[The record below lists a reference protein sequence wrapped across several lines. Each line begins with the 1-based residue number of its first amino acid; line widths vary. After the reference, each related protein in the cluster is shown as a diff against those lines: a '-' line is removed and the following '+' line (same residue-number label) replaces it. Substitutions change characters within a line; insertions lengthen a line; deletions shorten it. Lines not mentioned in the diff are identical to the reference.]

1 MDATPTDKAGHHRL
15 ALVLI
20 SAAQLMVVLDASIVN
35 VALPSIQRALNFSF
49 TNLVWVINGYT
60 LAFGGLLL
68 LGGRTGDVFGRRKM
82 FMVGISVFTFASFT
96 AGLATTEWMLIAS
109 RVLQGMGGAIAA
121 PTALA
126 LIASTFAE
134 GKERNRAMGV
144 YAAMS
149 GAGGAIG
156 VLAGG
161 ILTDLLSWRWVFFV
175 NVPIGLFIVL
185 AAPRVLADGKGKR
198 TRLDLPGALLAS
210 SGMTLLVFGLIHAG
224 STSWSDRWTII
235 SLVAG
240 IVILLGFLVLESRTP
255 NALLP
260 LSLFR
265 SRSRSTAYA
274 IMLAIGTAVFT
285 MFYFLT
291 LFLQDVLGYSPLKAG
306 LAFLPFVVILAG
318 SAGAAS
324 HLVGR
329 TGPKPLLMVGTVLAS
344 GGLGLFSTVTATSS
358 WLTGVLPAMVLVAI
372 GMAFCFV
379 PLTLA
384 AVAGVG
390 PAQQG
395 IASAILNSGQQVG
408 GSLGLAL
415 LGTLAAQATRSQL
428 TVLGPTAAKLAGSA
442 PPPKSVPLPAG
453 VRTVVENAYVH
464 GYTTAFGIGA
474 LIMVGAFVLAAF
486 VLPRQSTSI
495 DLESLPT
502 SI

>member
-1 MDATPTDKAGHHRL
+1 
-15 ALVLI
+15 
-20 SAAQLMVVLDASIVN
+20 
-35 VALPSIQRALNFSF
+35 
-49 TNLVWVINGYT
+49 
-60 LAFGGLLL
+60 
-68 LGGRTGDVFGRRKM
+68 
-82 FMVGISVFTFASFT
+82 
-96 AGLATTEWMLIAS
+96 
-109 RVLQGMGGAIAA
+109 
-121 PTALA
+121 
-126 LIASTFAE
+126 
-134 GKERNRAMGV
+134 
-144 YAAMS
+144 
-149 GAGGAIG
+149 
-156 VLAGG
+156 
-161 ILTDLLSWRWVFFV
+161 
-175 NVPIGLFIVL
+175 
-185 AAPRVLADGKGKR
+185 
-198 TRLDLPGALLAS
+198 
-210 SGMTLLVFGLIHAG
+210 MTLLVFGLIHAG

-235 SLVAG
+235 SLVAC

-255 NALLP
+255 NALFP

-306 LAFLPFVVILAG
+306 LAFLPFAVILAG

-408 GSLGLAL
+408 WSLGLAL